1 MIHDSPHP
9 YPPVPPHS
17 QDRMLEDQRLYL
29 ACSDATRPHNGPSV
43 LLGIL
48 KVGPKRLFIAKTTGG
63 GIEEMEP
70 CCVLDFYV
78 HETAQRGGWGSLLF
92 NTFLESES
100 RHPARLAYDRPSP
113 KLIAFLAKHHNL
125 RSYARQNNN
134 FVVYDEYWSA
144 EVANFGAVRAR
155 NGGRP
160 VTARVGG
167 REGLG
172 AAARKRAEAA
182 RRVAAEL
189 EQQQKQKSQPGGKM
203 NNFRGMGAP
212 PRPTGSFGYQQQQQQ
227 QQPPTRSPAAPPSAE
242 TGDSR
247 WTPVSQRPLTAAR
260 PSFGRRG
267 VSSHLRRPEDQN
279 QSQNQNYSPPP
290 ESSVPGRAYARPPS
304 HGAHSRQYHD
314 DDAGDGGDGIALY
327 NEGVRRDSSAAGDE
341 RSRDG
346 DQIGLFR
353 QQRPPPSR
361 EYYPS
366 HGRRA
371 GGGVDTPASSY
382 GGGTASP
389 PQPQTAPPL
398 HYPRAPP
405 SASSELAERPGVL
418 QSDRAVRYAQFVRGL
433 RDVDTRAINA
443 VSDAQNA
450 RVKRDVE
457 NLRVV
462 NGVYQPGARGA
473 IGGVGQNR
481 SHPSGGE
488 ANRSQLPAQDTY
500 GYGYRPGNQ
509 PGHWRSDDK
518 SNAHNGYRVRRDG
531 FDREGKSAYGSSSE
545 SNLNTS
551 PRWGEGLGQA
561 RAMARLEHQT
571 KVDARQRWDAA
582 RRMREARESG
592 ARHVELAGLRGAP
605 RVAQGYPKPPTPGEE
620 SRVVRYG
627 RRAMRDMY

>member
-1 MIHDSPHP
+1 M
-9 YPPVPPHS
+9 
-17 QDRMLEDQRLYL
+17 
-29 ACSDATRPHNGPSV
+29 
-43 LLGIL
+43 
-48 KVGPKRLFIAKTTGG
+48 
-63 GIEEMEP
+63 
-70 CCVLDFYV
+70 
-78 HETAQRGGWGSLLF
+78 
-92 NTFLESES
+92 
-100 RHPARLAYDRPSP
+100 
-113 KLIAFLAKHHNL
+113 
-125 RSYARQNNN
+125 
-134 FVVYDEYWSA
+134 
-144 EVANFGAVRAR
+144 
-155 NGGRP
+155 
-160 VTARVGG
+160 TARVGG

-227 QQPPTRSPAAPPSAE
+227 QQPPTRSPAAPPSAD

-267 VSSHLRRPEDQN
+267 VSSHPRRPEDQN
-279 QSQNQNYSPPP
+279 QNQNQNYSPPP

-341 RSRDG
+341 RSREG
-346 DQIGLFR
+346 NQIGLFR

-361 EYYPS
+361 EYPPS

-382 GGGTASP
+382 GGGYDASP
-389 PQPQTAPPL
+389 PQPQPAPPL

-433 RDVDTRAINA
+433 RDVDARAINA

-462 NGVYQPGARGA
+462 NGVYQPGARGGV
-473 IGGVGQNR
+473 GGVGQNR

-561 RAMARLEHQT
+561 RATARLEHQT
-571 KVDARQRWDAA
+571 KVDARQQWDAA